1 MGGGPPC
8 RNSSRNSYHDPPTDK
23 TRTSIGTNFSTTIPD
38 DNANSYH
45 SHQLVRVVR
54 AAGPPAGT
62 RAGTRT
68 TTRRQT
74 KLAPTVVRV
83 FPQRFPRIMRTR
95 TTRTN
100 SYELCGRRAPLP
112 ELVPLPG
119 PSPKLVPPLVRV
131 FPNKSCIKEKLVP
144 FVPTRTNCVGGGPA
158 RRGLGEYA
166 NYRRCNQRKH
176 DCTLQ
181 PQRHMF
187 GSPPDSLEYRMKCM
201 WMNIFLATL
210 AVAAVYI
217 AATGYIVQRAKFP
230 DAAQWT
236 CRIN

>member
-1 MGGGPPC
+1 MGNRVEYVVDGYCVGDC
-8 RNSSRNSYHDPPTDK
+8 RSIVELTADTARSPTP
-23 TRTSIGTNFSTTIPD
+23 RWLLLTNVLLCSKLVP
-38 DNANSYH
+38 A
-45 SHQLVRVVR
+45 LVRVL
-54 AAGPPAGT
+54 P
-62 RAGTRT
+62 
-68 TTRRQT
+68 
-74 KLAPTVVRV
+74 L
-83 FPQRFPRIMRTR
+83 RFPRIMRTR

-187 GSPPDSLEYRMKCM
+187 GSPPSSLEYRMKCM
-201 WMNIFLATL
+201 LMNIFLATL
-210 AVAAVYI
+210 AAAAVYI
-217 AATGYIVQRAKFP
+217 AAPGYIVQRATFP
-230 DAAQWT
+230 DAAPWT